1 VSYALASRV
10 RALEQAALPRTS
22 GADIRTFLRDSSAAP
37 PHARGLVSRWR
48 RFAAAAEADG
58 GGDLDEVLSRLLE
71 AGFAVDDDMIETA
84 AARLGASEAAAPIGR
99 PARSGSAS
107 GASRI

>member
-1 VSYALASRV
+1 MTYRHEQRL
-10 RALEQAALPRTS
+10 RALEQAALPRTT
-22 GADIRTFLRDSSAAP
+22 GADIRTFLRDPSAAP

-71 AGFAVDDDMIETA
+71 AGFVVDDDMIATA
-84 AARLGASEAAAPIGR
+84 AARLGASEAAAPRGR
-99 PARSGSAS
+99 PAQSGAGS
-107 GASRI
+107 GASRV